1 MKTKM
6 NIKKD
11 EKGFS
16 LIEMLIT
23 GSVFLVVLSGVY
35 LMVFHYADVSRTE
48 QSRRRMQQESRFLTS
63 HFASELKNAGA
74 ALTYYGKRFCKSEDL
89 LDPNAIVGPFFNG
102 IYPLNSTSY
111 DLFPDGVI
119 IATGDHEAVTHLTQ
133 DFTPG
138 DESLIVDSTTKYV
151 YDPYETPL
159 WKAGDKGILL
169 DSDSEGY
176 YVFSVIGVP
185 DNNTLTIRGIPVY
198 YSGLL
203 LTYPDLEKQKL
214 YQDISMPLG
223 NALIYEAPKQ
233 DKKTP
238 VIRLDNF
245 AIYLFREVKDRRY
258 DATIRR
264 TRQLIRVTDAKD
276 DPDVLAESSLAE
288 KSIIS
293 ENIWDMQ
300 ITYTAYDDFAA
311 ATPDTTAG
319 ITDYFADPNSTDPQE
334 YSKLLEAIRHLTFKK
349 LNITVVSLS
358 DEFSGKGIVRHRVPS
373 IGDQYWYY
381 LPPGKYSMKILS
393 LEIEPRN
400 YNINR

>member
-1 MKTKM
+1 
-6 NIKKD
+6 
-11 EKGFS
+11 
-16 LIEMLIT
+16 
-23 GSVFLVVLSGVY
+23 
-35 LMVFHYADVSRTE
+35 
-48 QSRRRMQQESRFLTS
+48 
-63 HFASELKNAGA
+63 
-74 ALTYYGKRFCKSEDL
+74 
-89 LDPNAIVGPFFNG
+89 
-102 IYPLNSTSY
+102 
-111 DLFPDGVI
+111 
-119 IATGDHEAVTHLTQ
+119 
-133 DFTPG
+133 
-138 DESLIVDSTTKYV
+138 
-151 YDPYETPL
+151 
-159 WKAGDKGILL
+159 
-169 DSDSEGY
+169 
-176 YVFSVIGVP
+176 VFSVIGVP